1 MKFHEIKSESLNL
14 ITDYSDSSVSIGN
27 KIINHSSII
36 FPDSMIENIDLQK
49 VSDFNSRNIKKIYD
63 LSPEIILIGSVGDEK
78 ITSPDQFNK
87 FYDKNISVE
96 VMNLHAACRT
106 FNILISEQRKVALVL
121 IFKL

>member
-106 FNILISEQRKVALVL
+106 FNILISEQRNVALIL
-121 IFKL
+121 IFQL

>member
-49 VSDFNSRNIKKIYD
+49 VSDFNSRNIKNFKIKFIKIR
-63 LSPEIILIGSVGDEK
+63 LSIDIWD
-78 ITSPDQFNK
+78 
-87 FYDKNISVE
+87 Y
-96 VMNLHAACRT
+96 
-106 FNILISEQRKVALVL
+106 
-121 IFKL
+121 

>member
-49 VSDFNSRNIKKIYD
+49 VSDFNGRNIKKIYD

-78 ITSPDQFNK
+78 ITKPDQFKK
-87 FYDKNISVE
+87 FYNKNISVE

-106 FNILISEQRKVALVL
+106 FNILISEQRNVALIL
-121 IFKL
+121 IFQL